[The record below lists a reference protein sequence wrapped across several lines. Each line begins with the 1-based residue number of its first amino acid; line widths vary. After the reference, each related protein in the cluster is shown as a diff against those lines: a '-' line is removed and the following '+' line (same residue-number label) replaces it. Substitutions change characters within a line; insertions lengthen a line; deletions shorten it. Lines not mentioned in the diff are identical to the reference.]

1 MWFDA
6 VHFLVLPVRLLR
18 LLIVPV
24 ALTFASADVL
34 AQAAAPAAS
43 APVGMEA
50 VRARI
55 RQIRGEAPPPPAPV
69 IVVVPVVMPASG
81 GGRDGRDGDDGRDG
95 RNAPT
100 LPLGPPPAATPPGVI
115 YAPRRP
121 PGAPVDPAVAS
132 PDAPARETPVAPPDR
147 AADPV
152 RIVEVERALLETG
165 LFRALG
171 VNFAFDR
178 AALLDGAERV
188 LDPVGDVLRR
198 YPELRVEIG
207 GHTDALGSD
216 AYNRRLS
223 ERRAET
229 VRRYLVEQWGIAP
242 GRLTAAGYG
251 ESRPFSDDAG
261 ETGRALNRRV
271 EFAVTGR

>member
-1 MWFDA
+1 M
-6 VHFLVLPVRLLR
+6 LPVRFLR
-18 LLIVPV
+18 FLIVPA
-24 ALTFASADVL
+24 ALAFASADVL
-34 AQAAAPAAS
+34 AQAAPPAG

-69 IVVVPVVMPASG
+69 IVVVPVVMPTSG
-81 GGRDGRDGDDGRDG
+81 SGRDGRDGDDGRDG

-100 LPLGPPPAATPPGVI
+100 ATPTLPLGPGLLPPTATPPGVI

-121 PGAPVDPAVAS
+121 PGAPVDPAAAS
-132 PDAPARETPVAPPDR
+132 PNAPVVETPVAPPDR

-152 RIVEVERALLETG
+152 RIVEVERALLDTG

-198 YPELRVEIG
+198 YPDLRVEIG
-207 GHTDALGSD
+207 GHTDAIGTD
-216 AYNRRLS
+216 AYNQRLS

-229 VRRYLVEQWGIAP
+229 VRRYLVERWGIAP
-242 GRLTAAGYG
+242 ERLTAAGYG

-271 EFAVTGR
+271 EFAVIGR